1 MPNMRKCNHSGA
13 IIFDLTPEEQDVKEM
28 KAEME
33 AMKEQLAALMK
44 ANEQPKVKTARKTS
58 GV

>member
-1 MPNMRKCNHSGA
+1 MPNMRKCVHSGA
-13 IIFDLTPEEQDVKEM
+13 IIFDLTPEEKEVKDM

-33 AMKEQLAALMK
+33 VMKEQLAALLK

-58 GV
+58 GA

>member
-13 IIFDLTPEEQDVKEM
+13 IIFDLTPEEQDVKDM

-33 AMKEQLAALMK
+33 VMKEQLASLLK
-44 ANEQPKVKTARKTS
+44 ANEPKTKTTKKTL
-58 GV
+58 GE